1 MESNN
6 FRVPSALPTSDPKRI
21 ERLITLHAF
30 LRLSSTSVSNEM
42 NDTNVIKEI
51 VMLMKFEFF
60 YFSIAVIA

>member
-42 NDTNVIKEI
+42 NDENVIKEI
-51 VMLMKFEFF
+51 L
-60 YFSIAVIA
+60 Y